1 MSLLLVGCQPRNRR
15 LKMSQ
20 SSGWDPYLRRPLHHS
35 RQWNTRRDPRRALDL
50 VFGSKICGVY
60 VEWGLYTCAEDV
72 FAPHAVGGCRG
83 NVERVCEVCG
93 REGRAQQGEDVEW
106 AWDESGDCMD
116 EKASVESLVYH
127 QRTPIRALQTSIR

>member
-1 MSLLLVGCQPRNRR
+1 MSSLLVGRQPRNRR

-20 SSGWDPYLRRPLHHS
+20 SSGWDPCLRRLHHHS
-35 RQWNTRRDPRRALDL
+35 RQSNTRRDPRRALDL
-50 VFGSKICGVY
+50 VFGLKKCGVY

-72 FAPHAVGGCRG
+72 FVRHAAGGCRG
-83 NVERVCEVCG
+83 NVGRVCEVCG
-93 REGRAQQGEDVEW
+93 REGRAQQGEDVKW
-106 AWDESGDCMD
+106 AWDESGDCMC

>member
-1 MSLLLVGCQPRNRR
+1 M
-15 LKMSQ
+15 
-20 SSGWDPYLRRPLHHS
+20 
-35 RQWNTRRDPRRALDL
+35 
-50 VFGSKICGVY
+50 Y

-72 FAPHAVGGCRG
+72 FVPHAAGGCRG

-93 REGRAQQGEDVEW
+93 RKERAQQGEDVGW
-106 AWDESGDCMD
+106 AWDESEDCMG